1 MVGIYKITN
10 IKNGKYYI
18 GSSKDIINRLSK
30 HFSELKS
37 DSHRNKHLQSSYN
50 KYGLDSFKSEIIEVC
65 LIQDIIAREQYY
77 IDQGNWAM
85 MYNKTKQ
92 AYGGGSDNTTKEY
105 VLLDLDGNVLD
116 RFYSGRDLKRY
127 LNIKSRDIDYKSIN
141 TNNKFLGTYRI
152 VSLDFFNNYKD
163 IIYSWKNF
171 DEIYENK
178 Y

>member
-65 LIQDIIAREQYY
+65 LVQDIIAR
-77 IDQGNWAM
+77 
-85 MYNKTKQ
+85 
-92 AYGGGSDNTTKEY
+92 
-105 VLLDLDGNVLD
+105 
-116 RFYSGRDLKRY
+116 
-127 LNIKSRDIDYKSIN
+127 
-141 TNNKFLGTYRI
+141 
-152 VSLDFFNNYKD
+152 
-163 IIYSWKNF
+163 
-171 DEIYENK
+171 
-178 Y
+178 